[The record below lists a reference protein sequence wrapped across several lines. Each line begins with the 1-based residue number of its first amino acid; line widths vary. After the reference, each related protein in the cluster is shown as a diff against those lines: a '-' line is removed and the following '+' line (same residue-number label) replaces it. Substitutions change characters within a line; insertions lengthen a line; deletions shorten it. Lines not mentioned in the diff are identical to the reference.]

1 MIVICDGH
9 RRCSTDVTSWPIS
22 HQGKKVNLYLMYYFP
37 FDIPGRRKSSNPVLK
52 EEESTFRKKGLL
64 LWCVCVWMEATNAA
78 GKPSHV
84 CGSSSSVIVSILQ
97 KCLWREER
105 SYKKTSSTLTLEN
118 KTEARKFLHPLYSI
132 WQTLRHW
139 PLFALHL
146 RLFHLGSKLVFWQGN
161 GL

>member
-1 MIVICDGH
+1 MIVIGDGH

-37 FDIPGRRKSSNPVLK
+37 FDIPGRRKSSNPVH
-52 EEESTFRKKGLL
+52 SSKKKVLSEKKRIASV
-64 LWCVCVWMEATNAA
+64 VCVWMEATNATA

-118 KTEARKFLHPLYSI
+118 KTEGKFLHPLQYLTNFE
-132 WQTLRHW
+132 TLA
-139 PLFALHL
+139 LFALHL
-146 RLFHLGSKLVFWQGN
+146 RLFHLGSKLVFWREN